1 MSFLADKQ
9 QIHAELMKLAHAG
22 KITYYKD
29 LGAAIGIPQQE
40 PWRAKL
46 DGISDDEKRKGK
58 PDIADLLLNATTGWP
73 SRISRQFTKGTPTP
87 EQKRQHQSDLD
98 AVFRHYC
105 PGKPAPTLPLPKRR
119 AQAAP
124 PGIGYV
130 PKPRAARSPDR

>member
-58 PDIADLLLNATTGWP
+58 PDIADLLLNAKTGWP
-73 SRISRQFTKGTPTP
+73 SRISRQFTNGEPKP
-87 EQKRQHQSDLD
+87 ELKQQHQRDLN
-98 AVFRHYC
+98 AVFSRYC
-105 PGKPAPTLPLPKRR
+105 PSKQAPTLPLPKRH
-119 AQAAP
+119 AQATP

-130 PKPRAARSPDR
+130 RKKDKP